1 MYRIKCC
8 MLQTMMGTNSGEG
21 SQGNWV
27 VLVKKY
33 FKEVLRLDLLF
44 NNMLEGESKY
54 YTTDKEND
62 MKLKG
67 K

>member
-1 MYRIKCC
+1 

-21 SQGNWV
+21 NQGNWV
-27 VLVKKY
+27 VLVKNN

-44 NNMLEGESKY
+44 DNMLEGESKY